1 MAAKINPYKLRPN
14 ATCPKCGDPAEKHV
28 YPARKNHGRE
38 YISYIHEVRPGMFGM
53 REIVR
58 AHDVRETEA

>member
-14 ATCPKCGDPAEKHV
+14 ATCPKCG
-28 YPARKNHGRE
+28 RE
-38 YISYIHEVRPGMFGM
+38 SISYIHEVRPGMFGM